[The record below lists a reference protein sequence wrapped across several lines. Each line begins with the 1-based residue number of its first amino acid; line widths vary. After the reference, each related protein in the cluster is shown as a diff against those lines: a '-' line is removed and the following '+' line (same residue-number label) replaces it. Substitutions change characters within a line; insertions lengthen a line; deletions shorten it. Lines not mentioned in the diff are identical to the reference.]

1 MSECERLRNTF
12 GSLWGHARNWESRA
26 ALAPFLA
33 IFCALAF
40 LPFKYHSTSDICTH
54 THRHVTVLNDV
65 GTCQKESELRGIR
78 KKTITSKAKR
88 KEKGRSGRRISKWKP
103 RYTSDWWCHTAFSH
117 HYYFYFSV
125 LFFFLPGL
133 NFLIYTITV
142 LSKHCCLRRRPLITL
157 SIYRLALQN
166 LTHRFTFFNLLS
178 NK

>member
-78 KKTITSKAKR
+78 KKNDNKQGKKKGKRQVRSANLEMKTSIHIR
-88 KEKGRSGRRISKWKP
+88 LVMP
-103 RYTSDWWCHTAFSH
+103 HCFFSPLL
-117 HYYFYFSV
+117 FLLFSFV
-125 LFFFLPGL
+125 LFFARIKLSDLYNYGTVKTLLPA
-133 NFLIYTITV
+133 T
-142 LSKHCCLRRRPLITL
+142 S
-157 SIYRLALQN
+157 LAYYSVDIQISAAKLDTS
-166 LTHRFTFFNLLS
+166 LHLF
-178 NK
+178 